1 MTLSSNSKPTGT
13 HRYVNN
19 LIIKITEN
27 LLKMKPKIKI
37 TKRDLQFFV
46 AGIAFTAI
54 LSLILNWK
62 ENTRDFK
69 EGFNEGYKSTQK
81 GEINH

>member
-1 MTLSSNSKPTGT
+1 
-13 HRYVNN
+13 
-19 LIIKITEN
+19 
-27 LLKMKPKIKI
+27 MKPKIKI

-81 GEINH
+81 EEINH